1 MDRETAQARWEQA
14 TQRPLFVLAVLFAV
28 AYAVPI
34 VDTSAGHA
42 LTRVCTVV
50 EWVVWGAFAVDYL
63 TRLGL
68 APRRWD
74 FVRSHWADLCAVV
87 LPMLQPLRL
96 LRLVSTLMLVGR
108 RARMAS
114 QIRLTT
120 YVAGAVVGLLM
131 FGSLA
136 VLSVERDAPHGNI
149 RTLGDAVWW
158 SFTTM
163 TTVGYGDH
171 APTTGLGRVL
181 AVGLMLSG
189 IALLGVVTANIAAW
203 FISRFEKDD
212 VEERRQTEAIEA
224 LTEEVRRLRA
234 EVAALSG
241 PLRPPVPAVTP
252 VPAVPTVLGRDRGP
266 GRERPVLQQ
275 AAARAGRAGQPDDGQ
290 QGVDGTQDHGDQGR
304 HGAGARPGAAHGQPA
319 ADDRGGTEDD
329 PEREEARDRADE
341 PDDAERRAI
350 RPGP

>member
-1 MDRETAQARWEQA
+1 MEEQSAQARWERL
-14 TQRPLFVLAVLFAV
+14 TQRPLLALAVAFAL

-34 VDTSAGHA
+34 VDSSAGHS
-42 LTRVCTVV
+42 LTAACTVV
-50 EWVVWGAFAVDYL
+50 EWVVWGSFATDYL
-63 TRLGL
+63 VRL
-68 APRRWD
+68 AIVRRRKE
-74 FVRSHWADLCAVV
+74 FVRTHWLDLCAVV
-87 LPMLQPLRL
+87 LPILQPLRL
-96 LRLVSTLMLVGR
+96 LRLVSTLLLVQR

-136 VLSVERDAPHGNI
+136 VLSVERESPNGNI

-171 APTTGLGRVL
+171 APTTGLGRMI

-212 VEERRQTEAIEA
+212 VEERRQTEAIES
-224 LTEEVRRLRA
+224 LTEEVRALRA
-234 EVAALSG
+234 EVAALTALASA
-241 PLRPPVPAVTP
+241 REPVE
-252 VPAVPTVLGRDRGP
+252 
-266 GRERPVLQQ
+266 ERP
-275 AAARAGRAGQPDDGQ
+275 G
-290 QGVDGTQDHGDQGR
+290 
-304 HGAGARPGAAHGQPA
+304 
-319 ADDRGGTEDD
+319 
-329 PEREEARDRADE
+329 
-341 PDDAERRAI
+341 
-350 RPGP
+350 

>member
-1 MDRETAQARWEQA
+1 MKEHSAQARWEQR
-14 TQRPLFVLAVLFAV
+14 TQRPLLALAVAFAL

-34 VDTSAGHA
+34 VDSGASPS
-42 LTRVCTVV
+42 LTLTCTLV
-50 EWVVWGAFAVDYL
+50 EWSVWGAFAADYL
-63 TRLGL
+63 VRLAL
-68 APRRWD
+68 VRQRRE
-74 FVRSHWADLCAVV
+74 FVRTHWLDLCAVV

-120 YVAGAVVGLLM
+120 YVGGSVIGLLM

-136 VLSVERDAPHGNI
+136 VLSVERDSPDGNI

-171 APTTGLGRVL
+171 APTTGLGRMI

-189 IALLGVVTANIAAW
+189 IALLGVVTANIATW

-212 VEERRQTEAIEA
+212 VEERRQTAAIEA
-224 LTEEVRRLRA
+224 LTEEVRALRA
-234 EVAALSG
+234 EVSSLSAASVG
-241 PLRPPVPAVTP
+241 NRP
-252 VPAVPTVLGRDRGP
+252 
-266 GRERPVLQQ
+266 
-275 AAARAGRAGQPDDGQ
+275 AGRWGSPRSSEAESGGGWAQPP
-290 QGVDGTQDHGDQGR
+290 
-304 HGAGARPGAAHGQPA
+304 APGAPLDEGSRR
-319 ADDRGGTEDD
+319 RG
-329 PEREEARDRADE
+329 
-341 PDDAERRAI
+341 
-350 RPGP
+350 

>member
-1 MDRETAQARWEQA
+1 MRVRGEAGAGPGRGRCGSGAGPARGRCEAGAPAAGSSWLVAQFPAPLQGAVPRAPSGRGPPRSFEARGTAYHAGMNAGIEDGTARTRWELY
-14 TQRPLFVLAVLFAV
+14 TQRPLLALAVLFAV

-34 VDTSAGHA
+34 VDSSTAPPVTLA
-42 LTRVCTVV
+42 CTLT
-50 EWVVWGAFAVDYL
+50 EWVVWAAFAVDYL
-63 TRLGL
+63 IRLAL
-68 APRRWD
+68 SRNRWR
-74 FVRSHWADLCAVV
+74 FVRRHWLDLCAVV
-87 LPMLQPLRL
+87 LPLLQPLRL

-120 YVAGAVVGLLM
+120 YVVGSVVGLLM

-171 APTTGLGRVL
+171 APTTGLGRML

-203 FISRFEKDD
+203 FIARFDKDD
-212 VEERRQTEAIEA
+212 VEERRQTEAIRA
-224 LTEEVRRLRA
+224 LTEEVRALRA
-234 EVAALSG
+234 EVAAL
-241 PLRPPVPAVTP
+241 
-252 VPAVPTVLGRDRGP
+252 
-266 GRERPVLQQ
+266 
-275 AAARAGRAGQPDDGQ
+275 
-290 QGVDGTQDHGDQGR
+290 H
-304 HGAGARPGAAHGQPA
+304 
-319 ADDRGGTEDD
+319 
-329 PEREEARDRADE
+329 
-341 PDDAERRAI
+341 ERR
-350 RPGP
+350 PHP

>member
-1 MDRETAQARWEQA
+1 MEQLSAQARWERR
-14 TQRPLFVLAVLFAV
+14 TERPLLALAVAFAA

-34 VDTSAGHA
+34 VDVSAGHF
-42 LTRVCTVV
+42 LTAVCTAV

-63 TRLGL
+63 VRLAL
-68 APRRWD
+68 APRRRE
-74 FVRSHWADLCAVV
+74 FVKRHWPDLCAVV

-108 RARMAS
+108 RARMAP

-120 YVAGAVVGLLM
+120 YVVGSVVGLLM

-136 VLSVERDAPHGNI
+136 VLSVERGSPRGNI

-171 APTTGLGRVL
+171 APTTGLGRVI

-203 FISRFEKDD
+203 FISRFEMDD
-212 VEERRQTEAIEA
+212 VEERRQTEAIA
-224 LTEEVRRLRA
+224 SLAEEVRLLRA
-234 EVAALSG
+234 EVARL
-241 PLRPPVPAVTP
+241 TEEQ
-252 VPAVPTVLGRDRGP
+252 
-266 GRERPVLQQ
+266 RER
-275 AAARAGRAGQPDDGQ
+275 R
-290 QGVDGTQDHGDQGR
+290 
-304 HGAGARPGAAHGQPA
+304 
-319 ADDRGGTEDD
+319 
-329 PEREEARDRADE
+329 
-341 PDDAERRAI
+341 
-350 RPGP
+350 